1 MRQNWG
7 AHVAGRRGYH
17 CAGGR
22 RFRGQRR
29 HGRSTVPLP
38 KEGKTMPTFVTLSN
52 FTEQGVK
59 NVKDSVKRADA
70 VKEAA
75 KKKGITLK
83 DIYWTMGA
91 HDVVGIWEAPDG
103 PTMSAFVLSVAAA
116 GNISG
121 MTLRAYDRDE
131 MTGILKKMG

>member
-1 MRQNWG
+1 
-7 AHVAGRRGYH
+7 
-17 CAGGR
+17 
-22 RFRGQRR
+22 
-29 HGRSTVPLP
+29 
-38 KEGKTMPTFVTLSN
+38 MPTFVTLSN
-52 FTEQGVK
+52 FTDQGVK

-70 VKEAA
+70 VKEVA

-121 MTLRAYDRDE
+121 MTLRAYTREE
-131 MTGILKKMG
+131 MSGILKKMG